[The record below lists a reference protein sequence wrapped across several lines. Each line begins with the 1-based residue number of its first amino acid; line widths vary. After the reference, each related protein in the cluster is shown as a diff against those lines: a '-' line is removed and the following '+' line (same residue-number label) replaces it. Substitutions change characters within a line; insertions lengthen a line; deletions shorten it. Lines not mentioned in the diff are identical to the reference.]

1 MSAEQAK
8 NGKLHTHNNS
18 LLIIDWQS
26 KISHLLTLH
35 NFIETEE
42 QMPELEGQG
51 KYLYGVG
58 HYVASTL

>member
-8 NGKLHTHNNS
+8 NGKLHRITHS
-18 LLIIDWQS
+18 KLS
-26 KISHLLTLH
+26 KISHLLTLY
-35 NFIETEE
+35 NLIETEE
-42 QMPELEGQG
+42 QMPELENQG